1 MWSVNASDVSVS
13 KLVIIIILGA
23 YVFIFSGCT
32 STSLSNLYEKTGPAF
47 SQIDIRSPKGRTE
60 QLLVNTLEHQIG
72 SFNEDKRYS
81 LDYTLTSASRS
92 TLSIAGSS
100 STLVDNNMTGSYKL
114 IELETGDLLT
124 SGKVVV
130 SATSGTITSFYG
142 RDVSS
147 QFANERLA
155 ILVAER
161 LYQKLQLYFFAEIVE
176 NGTSSKIK

>member
-1 MWSVNASDVSVS
+1 MLCVNASDVSVS
-13 KLVIIIILGA
+13 KLMVILILGT
-23 YVFIFSGCT
+23 YVSMFSGCT
-32 STSLSNLYEKTGPAF
+32 STPLSNLHDKTGPAF
-47 SQIDIRSPKGRTE
+47 SQIDIRSPKDRAE

-72 SFNEDKRYS
+72 LFSEDRRYS

-92 TLSIAGSS
+92 TLSVAGSS
-100 STLVDNNMTGSYKL
+100 STLVDNNMIGSYKL
-114 IELETGDLLT
+114 IELETGDILT

-142 RDVSS
+142 RSVSS

-161 LYQKLQLYFFAEIVE
+161 LYQKLQLYFLAEMVE
-176 NGTSSKIK
+176 NDTSPKT

>member
-1 MWSVNASDVSVS
+1 MWSVNNFT
-13 KLVIIIILGA
+13 ILA
-23 YVFIFSGCT
+23 RRLLAIAVLSACTSIFSGCT
-32 STSLSNLYEKTGPAF
+32 SASLSSLYEKTEPAF

-72 SFNEDKRYS
+72 FFSEDRRYS

-92 TLSIAGSS
+92 TLSVAGSS
-100 STLVDNNMTGSYKL
+100 STLVDNNMTSSYEL
-114 IELETGDLLT
+114 TELETGELLT

-161 LYQKLQLYFFAEIVE
+161 LYQKLQLYFFTEMAESS
-176 NGTSSKIK
+176 TSAKLK

>member
-1 MWSVNASDVSVS
+1 MWSVNNFTILAS
-13 KLVIIIILGA
+13 KLLVISILGA
-23 YVFIFSGCT
+23 CVSIFSGCT
-32 STSLSNLYEKTGPAF
+32 STSLSNLYEKTEPAF
-47 SQIDIRSPKGRTE
+47 SKIAIRSPKGRTE
-60 QLLVNTLEHQIG
+60 QLLVTTLEHQIG
-72 SFNEDKRYS
+72 LFSEDRRYS

-92 TLSIAGSS
+92 TLSVAGSS

-114 IELETGDLLT
+114 TELETGKLLT
-124 SGKVVV
+124 SGQVVV

-161 LYQKLQLYFFAEIVE
+161 LYQKLQLYFFAEIAHGKTFAE
-176 NGTSSKIK
+176 IK

>member
-1 MWSVNASDVSVS
+1 MSCVNNWAT
-13 KLVIIIILGA
+13 LAPRLMVIAILG
-23 YVFIFSGCT
+23 VFASILSGCT
-32 STSLSNLYEKTGPAF
+32 STSLSNLYEKTEPAL

-60 QLLVNTLEHQIG
+60 QLLVNTLKHQIG
-72 SFNEDKRYS
+72 FFSEDLRYS

-92 TLSIAGSS
+92 TLSVAGSS
-100 STLVDNNMTGSYKL
+100 STLVDNNMTSSYEL
-114 IELETGDLLT
+114 TELETGELLT

-161 LYQKLQLYFFAEIVE
+161 LYQKLQLYFFAEMTE
-176 NGTSSKIK
+176 GSKTAKNK